1 MPEISQSQ
9 YLREAAEIALWE
21 TPPPEPSAATK
32 SLLSQFDSASND
44 QGVGNNSVGDGSTLP
59 DLGKDLSDF
68 GSWESVAAT
77 IVHKAESVSGFDPG
91 ATTFDLKAWDVFLTK
106 FATNPLCL
114 QYTFD
119 FRKADISSL
128 SLKSAIDAVD
138 DLLKNFMSPEN
149 YLGIVESIKKVGQ
162 LALSTEGQT
171 EKNSNQ
177 QIGCLSV
184 HASKL
189 YLGVIRTTVSM
200 EHKKGKGYE
209 QLTQSLQVYRG
220 YGVLDFDKCKR
231 SADKLLDWDGKDVD
245 DWANGTAS
253 ASQQPNQ
260 SPAWDN

>member
-1 MPEISQSQ
+1 MTEISQSQ
-9 YLREAAEIALWE
+9 ARREAAELALWE
-21 TPPPEPSAATK
+21 TPSPEPDAAAL
-32 SLLSQFDSASND
+32 SLLSRFDSGSDD
-44 QGVGNNSVGDGSTLP
+44 QGVGNNAVGDGSRLP
-59 DLGKDLSDF
+59 DLGALSDF

-91 ATTFDLKAWDVFLTK
+91 GTTFDLKSWNNFLTK
-106 FATNPLCL
+106 FASIPLCL
-114 QYTFD
+114 QYTYD
-119 FRKADISSL
+119 YREASISSL
-128 SLKSAIDAVD
+128 SLKSALDAVD
-138 DLLKNFMSPEN
+138 DLLKSFMSPEN
-149 YLGIVESIKKVGQ
+149 YLAIVESIKKVGQ
-162 LALSTEGQT
+162 LALSTERQT
-171 EKNSNQ
+171 QKNSNQ

-189 YLGVIRTTVSM
+189 YLGVVRTTVSM

-220 YGVLDFDKCKR
+220 YGVLDFDKCRR